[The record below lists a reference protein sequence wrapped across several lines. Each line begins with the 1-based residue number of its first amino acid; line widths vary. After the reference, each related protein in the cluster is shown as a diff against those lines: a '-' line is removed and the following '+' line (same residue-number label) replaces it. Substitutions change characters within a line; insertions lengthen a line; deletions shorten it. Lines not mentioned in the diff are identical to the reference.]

1 MMGSAVTGWVRTYS
15 RCPRTA
21 SRAPLP
27 PPGSPSSLRPSGP
40 KANPSCALLLATF
53 SLLPPL
59 LLELLGLPEACSLR
73 ADPQI
78 KYCVLGT
85 VFRVLC
91 TLFINPNNPR
101 RWVLIPILQA
111 GKLKLNQVTP
121 PAHGQT
127 TSKIQIQTC
136 KIPLP

>member
-1 MMGSAVTGWVRTYS
+1 M
-15 RCPRTA
+15 PKDN
-21 SRAPLP
+21 LK
-27 PPGSPSSLRPSGP
+27 SPSSTAWKPFQPATLRAKGQPLLYS
-40 KANPSCALLLATF
+40 LLLATF

-78 KYCVLGT
+78 KYCALGT
-85 VFRVLC
+85 VFGVLC

-101 RWVLIPILQA
+101 KWVLIPILQA